1 MINRYNYSR
10 VGHCHVFQ
18 DVLYICLHLHPN
30 PGYSKNTYICYM
42 SNCFSCKLTLQ
53 LQMYVSLLFIL
64 HPSSFYQF
72 FSCRPSLVISSKMEY
87 VVIRINTRICMSPN
101 TSQYYNLWWPKHM
114 LLAPAQGATPCI
126 FRNYIS
132 LSTIFLQIM
141 LTPNMILNLEL
152 DDILVTAVAQLHN
165 HHRSMQLL
173 INLSSQVTD
182 AR

>member
-101 TSQYYNLWWPKHM
+101 NSQYYNLWWPKHM
-114 LLAPAQGATPCI
+114 LLAHIASSCTFG
-126 FRNYIS
+126 NYI
-132 LSTIFLQIM
+132 LLTTPIFS
-141 LTPNMILNLEL
+141 PNKL
-152 DDILVTAVAQLHN
+152 DDTQY
-165 HHRSMQLL
+165 
-173 INLSSQVTD
+173 D
-182 AR
+182 AEPRA